1 MVIKLHVRKMFRR
14 STMNTNARSVC
25 DS

>member
-1 MVIKLHVRKMFRR
+1 MPTTYIVCAA
-14 STMNTNARSVC
+14 NARSVC